1 MLNGVGNNR
10 RVAARQCNVGEV
22 MKRLKVN
29 CDKIQML
36 STTNV
41 FSLEATIIIK

>member
-1 MLNGVGNNR
+1 MLSGVGNNR

-22 MKRLKVN
+22 MKRLKVYF
-29 CDKIQML
+29 DKIQML

-41 FSLEATIIIK
+41 FSFEATIIKK